1 MVAPAG
7 VAFYTRRNNAVR
19 AIGPVCSASSYKCGV
34 MLRGIRNVTSNRLG
48 KSIMSVLFGILI
60 VSFAVWGIA
69 DIFKGSTQ
77 TTLAT
82 VGSTDI
88 PLEQFRSAYTDKL
101 QQISRQIRRPL
112 TPNQG
117 RAFGID
123 RQLLQ
128 QTIAETAL
136 DEEARR
142 MGLRMSDAEIVRT
155 ISEDPTFAGPN
166 GKFDPQ
172 RFAVAMRDYGY
183 TEPRYLAEQRRL
195 TLRRELIGSIT
206 AGTEPS
212 KTQIEALSRF
222 QDEQRIIDYAKI
234 GPDQAGTIEAP
245 SQDVLTAYFETNK
258 AQFRAPEYRKVV
270 YLTLSPD
277 ELAKKIVISDDD
289 ARKVFET
296 RRSDYMKPDRRDVLQ
311 IAFQSEDAAK
321 AARAKIAGGM
331 SFEDLAKEMKL
342 TSGDIDLGLVSE
354 KSLGDPIIA
363 KAAFAL
369 PLNEVSQPVKGSL
382 ATVLLKVIKIE
393 PGSAAT
399 YESAAPALK
408 KELAEQRVRTDFD
421 KLRNKVEDER
431 SGGASITEAAQKGGL
446 EAVTVEIDRSGRLPD
461 GKEAT
466 LPKGVDLVTAAFGSD
481 VGVDNDPLTFPGG
494 EVWFDVLGITPA
506 RDRTLDEVKD
516 RVSARWRDEQVATR
530 LRAKAKELVE
540 KLNKGGVFAT
550 EVKAAGL
557 SAQTSAPFKRDD
569 KVNGLPDQAVDTAFR
584 TAKDYAAV
592 VEEDASASKGVV
604 VLKVVNVTKP
614 AVDLN
619 SDAAKKMKEGLAQNL
634 SDEQIGQYITHLET
648 TFGVKV
654 NESAFATATGAT
666 SNQ

>member
-1 MVAPAG
+1 
-7 VAFYTRRNNAVR
+7 
-19 AIGPVCSASSYKCGV
+19 
-34 MLRGIRNVTSNRLG
+34 MLRGIRNVTSNRVG
-48 KSIMSVLFGILI
+48 KSIMSVLFGVLI
-60 VSFAVWGIA
+60 VSFGIWGIA

-112 TPNQG
+112 TPTQG

-155 ISEDPTFAGPN
+155 ISSDPTFAGQN
-166 GKFDPQ
+166 GKFDPT
-172 RFAVAMRDYGY
+172 RFAMAMREYGY

-195 TLRRELIGSIT
+195 TLRRELIGSIV
-206 AGTEPS
+206 AGAEPTS
-212 KTQIEALSRF
+212 TQIEALSRF
-222 QDEQRIIDYAKI
+222 QNEQRTIDYAKI
-234 GPDQAGTIEAP
+234 GPDQAGKIEAP
-245 SQDVLTAYFETNK
+245 AQDALNAYFEAHK

-277 ELAKKIVISDDD
+277 ELAKKVVVSDDD
-289 ARKVFET
+289 ARKVYDS
-296 RRSDYMKPDRRDVLQ
+296 RRGDYVKPDRRQVLQ

-354 KSLGDPIIA
+354 NSLGDPIIA

-369 PLNEVSQPVKGSL
+369 PVNEVSQPVKGAL
-382 ATVLLKVIKIE
+382 ATVLLKVTKIE
-393 PGSAAT
+393 PGSTEAF
-399 YESAAPALK
+399 ENVAPAIK
-408 KELAEQRVRTDFD
+408 KELAEQRVRADFD
-421 KLRNKVEDER
+421 KMRNAIEDER
-431 SGGASITEAAQKGGL
+431 SGGASIPEAAQKSGL
-446 EAVTVEIDRSGRLPD
+446 EAVTIDVDRSGRTPD
-461 GKEAT
+461 NKEAP
-466 LPKGVDLVTAAFGSD
+466 LPKGVDLITAAFGSD

-494 EVWFDVLGITPA
+494 EVWFDVLGTTPS

-516 RVSARWRDEQVATR
+516 QVTARWHDEQVATR
-530 LRAKAKELVE
+530 LRDKAKALVE

-557 SAQTSAPFKRDD
+557 TSQTSAPFKRDD
-569 KVNGLPDQAVDTAFR
+569 KVNGLPDLVVDTAFR
-584 TAKDYAAV
+584 TAKGAAAMA
-592 VEEDASASKGVV
+592 ENTPASSGVV
-604 VLKVVNVTKP
+604 VLQVANVTTP

-619 SDAAKKMKEGLAQNL
+619 SDESKKMKEGLAQNL

-648 TFGVKV
+648 TLGVKV
-654 NESAFATATGAT
+654 NENAFAIATGAT
-666 SNQ
+666 NNQ

>member
-1 MVAPAG
+1 
-7 VAFYTRRNNAVR
+7 
-19 AIGPVCSASSYKCGV
+19 

-48 KSIMSVLFGILI
+48 KGIMIVLFGILI

-82 VGSTDI
+82 VGNTDI

-112 TPNQG
+112 TPAQG
-117 RAFGID
+117 RAFGLD

-136 DEEARR
+136 DEETRR

-155 ISEDPTFAGPN
+155 ISTDPTFAGPN

-172 RFAVAMRDYGY
+172 RFAVAMRDYGF
-183 TEPRYLAEQRRL
+183 TEQRYLTEQRRL
-195 TLRRELIGSIT
+195 TLRRELIGSLT
-206 AGTEPS
+206 AGAEPS
-212 KTQIEALSRF
+212 NTQIEALSRF
-222 QDEQRIIDYAKI
+222 QNEQRTIEYAKL
-234 GPDQAGTIEAP
+234 GPDQAGTIETP
-245 SQDVLTAYFETNK
+245 SQEVLNAYYEAHK
-258 AQFRAPEYRKVV
+258 AQFRAPEYRKVT

-277 ELAKKIVISDDD
+277 ALASKIVVSDED
-289 ARKVFET
+289 ARKIYDS
-296 RRSDYMKPDRRDVLQ
+296 RRGDYMKPDRREVLQ
-311 IAFQSEDAAK
+311 IPFQNEDAAK

-342 TSGDIDLGLVSE
+342 TPGDINLGLVSE
-354 KSLGDPIIA
+354 RNFGDPIIA

-369 PLNEVSQPVKGSL
+369 PMNEVSQPVKGAL
-382 ATVLLKVIKIE
+382 ATVLLKIAKIE
-393 PGSAAT
+393 PGSTEAF
-399 YESAAPALK
+399 EKVAPAIK
-408 KELAEQRVRTDFD
+408 KEIAEQRVRADFD
-421 KLRNKVEDER
+421 KMRNAVEDER
-431 SGGASITEAAQKGGL
+431 SGGASIAEAAQKGGL
-446 EAVTVEIDRSGRLPD
+446 EAVTVDVDRSGRTPD
-461 GKEAT
+461 GKEAA
-466 LPKGVDLVTAAFGSD
+466 LPKGVDLITAAFGSD
-481 VGVDNDPLTFPGG
+481 VGVDNDPLNFQGG
-494 EVWFDVLGITPA
+494 EVWYDVLGVTPS

-516 RVSARWRDEQVATR
+516 QVTARWHDDQVVTR

-540 KLNKGGVFAT
+540 KINKGGAFAA

-557 SAQTSAPFKRDD
+557 TSQTSAPFKRED
-569 KVNGLPDQAVDTAFR
+569 KINGLPDLVVDTAFR
-584 TAKDYAAV
+584 TAKDTAAMAENV
-592 VEEDASASKGVV
+592 PASRGLV
-604 VLKVVNVTKP
+604 VLRVTDISTP

-619 SDAAKKMKEGLAQNL
+619 SEAAKKMKEGLAQNL

-654 NESAFATATGAT
+654 NEAAFATATGAT
-666 SNQ
+666 GNQ

>member
-1 MVAPAG
+1 
-7 VAFYTRRNNAVR
+7 
-19 AIGPVCSASSYKCGV
+19 
-34 MLRGIRNVTSNRLG
+34 MLRGIRNVTSNRVG
-48 KSIMSVLFGILI
+48 KSIMSVLFGVLI
-60 VSFAVWGIA
+60 VSFGIWGIA

-112 TPNQG
+112 TPTQG

-155 ISEDPTFAGPN
+155 ISSDPTFAGQN
-166 GKFDPQ
+166 GKFDPT
-172 RFAVAMRDYGY
+172 RFAMAMREYGY

-195 TLRRELIGSIT
+195 TLRRELIGSIV
-206 AGTEPS
+206 AGAEPTS
-212 KTQIEALSRF
+212 TQIEALSRF
-222 QDEQRIIDYAKI
+222 QNEQRTIDYAKI
-234 GPDQAGTIEAP
+234 GPDQAGKIEAP
-245 SQDVLTAYFETNK
+245 AQDALNTYFEAHK

-277 ELAKKIVISDDD
+277 ELAKKVVVSDDD
-289 ARKVFET
+289 ARKVYDS
-296 RRSDYMKPDRRDVLQ
+296 RRGDYVKPDRRQVLQ

-342 TSGDIDLGLVSE
+342 TSGDIDLGLV
-354 KSLGDPIIA
+354 

-369 PLNEVSQPVKGSL
+369 PVNEVSQPVKGAL
-382 ATVLLKVIKIE
+382 ATVLLKVTKIE
-393 PGSAAT
+393 PGST
-399 YESAAPALK
+399 EVFENVAPAIK
-408 KELAEQRVRTDFD
+408 KELAEQRVRADFD
-421 KLRNKVEDER
+421 KMRNAIEDER
-431 SGGASITEAAQKGGL
+431 SGGASIPEAAQKSGL
-446 EAVTVEIDRSGRLPD
+446 EAVTVDVDRSGRTPD
-461 GKEAT
+461 NKEAP
-466 LPKGVDLVTAAFGSD
+466 LPKGV
-481 VGVDNDPLTFPGG
+481 DPLTFPGG
-494 EVWFDVLGITPA
+494 EVWFDVLGTTPS

-516 RVSARWRDEQVATR
+516 QVTARWHDEQVATR
-530 LRAKAKELVE
+530 LRDKAKALVE

-557 SAQTSAPFKRDD
+557 TSQTSAPFKRDD
-569 KVNGLPDQAVDTAFR
+569 KVNGLPDLVVDTAFR
-584 TAKDYAAV
+584 TAKGAAAMA
-592 VEEDASASKGVV
+592 ENTPASSGVV
-604 VLKVVNVTKP
+604 VLQVANVTTP

-619 SDAAKKMKEGLAQNL
+619 SDESKKMKEGLAQNL

-648 TFGVKV
+648 TLGVKV
-654 NESAFATATGAT
+654 NENAFAIATGAT
-666 SNQ
+666 NNQ

>member
-1 MVAPAG
+1 
-7 VAFYTRRNNAVR
+7 
-19 AIGPVCSASSYKCGV
+19 

-88 PLEQFRSAYTDKL
+88 PLEQFRQSYTDKL

-142 MGLRMSDAEIVRT
+142 MGLRMSDAEIVHT
-155 ISEDPTFAGPN
+155 ISTDPTFAGPN

-183 TEPRYLAEQRRL
+183 TEQRYLTEQRRL
-195 TLRRELIGSIT
+195 TLRRELIGSVT
-206 AGTEPS
+206 AGAEPS

-222 QDEQRIIDYAKI
+222 QNEQRTIDYAKI

-245 SQDVLTAYFETNK
+245 SQDALKTFFEAHK

-277 ELAKKIVISDDD
+277 ALAKKIVVSDDD
-289 ARKVFET
+289 ARKIYDS
-296 RRSDYMKPDRRDVLQ
+296 RRTDYMKPDRRQVLQ
-311 IAFQSEDAAK
+311 IAFPSEDAAK

-354 KSLGDPIIA
+354 KNLGDPIIA
-363 KAAFAL
+363 KAAFAQ
-369 PLNEVSQPVKGSL
+369 PLNEVSQPVKGAL
-382 ATVLLKVIKIE
+382 ATVLLKVTKIE
-393 PGSAAT
+393 PGSTEAF
-399 YESAAPALK
+399 EKVAPAIK
-408 KELAEQRVRTDFD
+408 KEIAERRVRDDFD
-421 KLRNKVEDER
+421 KTRNAVEDER
-431 SGGASITEAAQKGGL
+431 SGGASIAEAAQKGGL
-446 EAVTVEIDRSGRLPD
+446 EAVTVDVDRSGRTPD
-461 GKEAT
+461 GKEAA
-466 LPKGVDLVTAAFGSD
+466 LPKGVDLITAAFGSD
-481 VGVDNDPLTFPGG
+481 VGVDNDPLNFQGG
-494 EVWFDVLGITPA
+494 EVWFDVLGITPS

-516 RVSARWRDEQVATR
+516 QVTARWHDDQVVTR

-540 KLNKGGVFAT
+540 KVNKGGVFAT

-557 SAQTSAPFKRDD
+557 TAQTSAPFKRED
-569 KVNGLPDQAVDTAFR
+569 KVNGLPDLVVDTTFR
-584 TAKDYAAV
+584 TAKGSAAMAENV
-592 VEEDASASKGVV
+592 PASSGVV
-604 VLKVVNVTKP
+604 IFQVTNVTTP
-614 AVDLN
+614 TVDLK
-619 SDAAKKMKEGLAQNL
+619 SDESKKMKEGLAQNL

-648 TFGVKV
+648 TLGVKV
-654 NESAFATATGAT
+654 NEAAFATATGAT
-666 SNQ
+666 GNQ

>member
-1 MVAPAG
+1 
-7 VAFYTRRNNAVR
+7 
-19 AIGPVCSASSYKCGV
+19 
-34 MLRGIRNVTSNRLG
+34 MLRGIRNVTSNRVG
-48 KSIMSVLFGILI
+48 KSIMSVLFGVLI
-60 VSFAVWGIA
+60 VSFGIWGIA

-112 TPNQG
+112 TPTQG

-155 ISEDPTFAGPN
+155 ISSDPTFAGQN
-166 GKFDPQ
+166 GKFDPT
-172 RFAVAMRDYGY
+172 RFAMAMREYGY

-195 TLRRELIGSIT
+195 TLRRELIGSIV
-206 AGTEPS
+206 AGAEPTS
-212 KTQIEALSRF
+212 TQIEALSRF
-222 QDEQRIIDYAKI
+222 QNEQRTIDYAKI
-234 GPDQAGTIEAP
+234 GPDQAGKIEAP
-245 SQDVLTAYFETNK
+245 AQDALNAYFEAHK

-277 ELAKKIVISDDD
+277 ELAKKVVVSDDD
-289 ARKVFET
+289 ARKVYDS
-296 RRSDYMKPDRRDVLQ
+296 RRGDYVKPDRRQVLQ

-354 KSLGDPIIA
+354 NSLGDPIIA

-369 PLNEVSQPVKGSL
+369 PVNEVSQPVKGAL
-382 ATVLLKVIKIE
+382 ATVLLKVTKIE
-393 PGSAAT
+393 PGSTEAF
-399 YESAAPALK
+399 ENVAPAIK
-408 KELAEQRVRTDFD
+408 KELAEQRVRADFD
-421 KLRNKVEDER
+421 KMRNAIEDER
-431 SGGASITEAAQKGGL
+431 SGGASIPEAAQKSGL
-446 EAVTVEIDRSGRLPD
+446 EAVTVDVDRSGRTPD
-461 GKEAT
+461 NKEAP
-466 LPKGVDLVTAAFGSD
+466 LPKGVDLITAAFGSD

-494 EVWFDVLGITPA
+494 EVWFDVLGTTPS

-516 RVSARWRDEQVATR
+516 QVTARWHDEQVATR
-530 LRAKAKELVE
+530 LRDKAKALVE

-557 SAQTSAPFKRDD
+557 TSQTSAPFKRDD
-569 KVNGLPDQAVDTAFR
+569 KVNGLPDLVVDTAFR
-584 TAKDYAAV
+584 TAKGAAAMA
-592 VEEDASASKGVV
+592 ENTPASSGVV
-604 VLKVVNVTKP
+604 VLQVANVTTP

-619 SDAAKKMKEGLAQNL
+619 SDESKKMKEGLAQNL

-648 TFGVKV
+648 TLGVKV
-654 NESAFATATGAT
+654 NENAFAIATGAT
-666 SNQ
+666 NNQ